1 MTIPR
6 FAGFLIALAA
16 TPAAHALQL
25 GQAAAM
31 SHRGEPLSARVELFG
46 ALPAGEKDALQVT
59 LLPVFGAAPD
69 ALVSAG
75 MRAALRTDA
84 SGVTYIALN
93 SSMPLANTELEF
105 RLQVGAGVDR
115 LVRTYT
121 LALAA
126 PPPAPPALPART
138 RPRRASVAPRA
149 VSTPTALPTAGNYG
163 PVRSGQTLWKILVD
177 HGLGGGDVAATMQ
190 DVVRQNPDAF
200 VDGDPNR
207 LRAGAMLNLPGA
219 AEAPAAAEPE
229 PAEASVVAAADAP
242 TAPAVDADTA
252 ARLARLAERFAEIRA
267 RYEAQQAAARMESA
281 SPADAAPAASQ
292 APSPEVESR
301 AAAPVDTSGTQS
313 PAPRPKAAPAP
324 QASAPVEPT
333 QVTDGVPWLALALC
347 GLLVV
352 ALAVFGVRRWRT
364 RAQGAASSREVRDA
378 DLVKLA
384 EIAQKTGK
392 RLELEDEL
400 RRNIGGKGR
409 ASEAPRGLSRV
420 ASL

>member
-25 GQAAAM
+25 GQGAAM

-75 MRAALRTDA
+75 VRAALRTDA

-105 RLQVGAGVDR
+105 RLQVSAGVDR

-126 PPPAPPALPART
+126 PPPAPIALPART

-149 VSTPTALPTAGNYG
+149 VRAPTALPTAGNYG

-200 VDGDPNR
+200 IDGDPNR

-242 TAPAVDADTA
+242 AAPAVDAETA

-267 RYEAQQAAARMESA
+267 RYEAQQAAAQMESA
-281 SPADAAPAASQ
+281 SPADAAPAASP

-301 AAAPVDTSGTQS
+301 AAAPVDTAVKQS

-347 GLLVV
+347 GLLIV
-352 ALAVFGVRRWRT
+352 ALAVYGARRWRA